1 MNIMKKYLLTAA
13 AAFLC
18 SFAAV
23 SSSSAQSALFIYN
36 DGSGTPNA
44 GTYQAGS
51 SFSFTV
57 SIAFTPG
64 GNISNLE
71 GLSYWFQQV
80 SASGGGSGF
89 PFAITLRD
97 VTGSPF
103 TDLQSGL
110 TYPEQLNPSNPH
122 DLGALRPIGQ
132 PAEPAGTYLVA
143 TLTFSI
149 AANARPGTYVISNT
163 FSGGKTSVITDSA
176 GHTFA
181 IPESDYTITVVA
193 VPQPATWT
201 AGGLIFAALLF
212 SQRRR
217 IFRFC
222 RTA

>member
-1 MNIMKKYLLTAA
+1 MNIMKKYLLAA
-13 AAFLC
+13 AATFLC

-23 SSSSAQSALFIYN
+23 SSASAQSALFIYN

-44 GTYQAGS
+44 GTYTAGS
-51 SFSFTV
+51 SFSFTI

-71 GLSYWFQQV
+71 GLSYWFQQT
-80 SASGGGSGF
+80 SPSTAPF
-89 PFAITLRD
+89 NFAITLRD

-143 TLTFSI
+143 TLTISI
-149 AANARPGTYVISNT
+149 DPSAAPGNYTISNT

-181 IPESDYTITVVA
+181 IPEADYFITVVA
-193 VPQPATWT
+193 VPEPATWT
-201 AGGLIFAALLF
+201 AGGLIFAGLLF
-212 SQRRR
+212 TQRHR
-217 IFRFC
+217 IYRLC
-222 RTA
+222 RAA